1 MRDPALVECWLVRR
15 RHQGGQPRQTPQDGW
30 QNVINFYIHYLI
42 DDNLSSH
49 EVLSLDMYGG
59 DEVGSWVLLELDG
72 VIA

>member
-15 RHQGGQPRQTPQDGW
+15 RQQGGQPRQTPQDGW

-49 EVLSLDMYGG
+49 VLSLDMYGG